1 MKDFPVKGVVVGV
14 TRDGA
19 GASRNILA
27 GILEGRWTTHL
38 GKGAGLSLALEEAST
53 DAGASLLTGGIC
65 PERVSNLQSPI
76 EVDKARVSPECAGRH
91 VTIATPAAISDRA
104 LLSWGAKGLG
114 AAEVI
119 LGKTLTALRAGLC
132 PELFPDLTTQ
142 ESNTDM
148 KNTC

>member
-1 MKDFPVKGVVVGV
+1 M
-14 TRDGA
+14 
-19 GASRNILA
+19 S
-27 GILEGRWTTHL
+27 H
-38 GKGAGLSLALEEAST
+38 
-53 DAGASLLTGGIC
+53 
-65 PERVSNLQSPI
+65 SPI
-76 EVDKARVSPECAGRH
+76 EGDVVRASPDCAGRQM
-91 VTIATPAAISDRA
+91 TIATPAAISDRA

-142 ESNTDM
+142 ESNTDV